1 VSKLWLRLACVALLV
16 GGSGAGTA
24 CNSADLKQPA
34 GSSSG
39 GTSGGVDDPGN
50 EDPDASVVEGGR
62 DPGADAAIVPT
73 STGVSIQVQPSDFG
87 AQIEA
92 SIRAATKS
100 VHMTMY
106 LLTDTTIMDALGDL
120 KDAGKDVKVV
130 LNKTF
135 PPDGGDNSAAFA
147 KLTAR
152 GVPVVYAPST
162 YTFTHAKTVIIDSSK
177 VLVMTMNLTQTSAK
191 SNREYIATDS
201 DPQDVA
207 DCEKLFAADYAGT
220 PVSLDG
226 KLVVSPIDAQPVA
239 PGARLKALID
249 SAKTSLDVE
258 VQALS
263 DTGLTDAIIA
273 AYQAKVAVRVVL
285 SGEPGQSPTELAMI
299 AKLKAAGVPLKGV
312 LDPYIHAKAIVVD
325 GARVFVGSQN
335 FTPTALKQN
344 REIGVVADSAAESK
358 KVSDVIAKDFA
369 AGTAF

>member
-1 VSKLWLRLACVALLV
+1 MSKPWLGLACVALLL
-16 GGSGAGTA
+16 GSAGA

-34 GSSSG
+34 GASSSSSG

-50 EDPDASVVEGGR
+50 EDPEAGTPEAGPGPVP
-62 DPGADAAIVPT
+62 DPAIIPT
-73 STGVSIQVQPSDFG
+73 STGVTVQIQPSDFG

-92 SIRAATKS
+92 SIRAAQTS

-120 KDAGKDVKVV
+120 HNAGKDVKVV

-135 PPDGGDNSAAFA
+135 PPNGGDNASAFA
-147 KLTAR
+147 KLQQR
-152 GVPVVYAPST
+152 GVPVVYAPSA
-162 YTFTHAKTVIIDSSK
+162 YTFTHAKTVVIDSAK
-177 VLVMTMNLTQTSAK
+177 VLVMTMNLTQTSAG

-201 DPQDVA
+201 DPADVA
-207 DCEKLFAADYAGT
+207 DCEKLFAADYAGNAIT
-220 PVSLDG
+220 LNS
-226 KLVVSPIDAQPVA
+226 KLVVSPEAAQPVS
-239 PGARLKALID
+239 PGLRLKALID

-273 AYQAKVAVRVVL
+273 RHQAKVPVRVVL
-285 SGEPGQSPTELAMI
+285 SAAPGQSPTELSMI

-312 LDPYIHAKAIVVD
+312 LDPYIHAKTIVID
-325 GARVFVGSQN
+325 GTRLFVGSQN

-344 REIGVVADSAAESK
+344 REVGVVTDSAVESK
-358 KVSDVIAKDFA
+358 KITDVIAKDFA